1 MKKLKH
7 ITLLIFVLLSVNL
20 TAQTEESG
28 HPILDDFKVFEISG
42 KVFIDVTISSGNTC
56 NGIIVWRSDDSLNYE
71 IVGEVVG
78 ICGNSTSPISYNFT
92 DASPIKNIKSYY
104 KVELGGAGFTN
115 TVSIVLID
123 TKDFGFQI
131 RPNPANEKA
140 IIYYENP
147 TNEEFELFLFDIS
160 GNKISTQKS
169 TNNAFNVDTF
179 SLGDGLYFFS
189 IGKSLNQEKVMGKL
203 MIQH

>member
-7 ITLLIFVLLSVNL
+7 ISVLIFVLLSVNL
-20 TAQTEESG
+20 TAQTEEPG
-28 HPILDDFKVFEISG
+28 HPILDDFRVFEISG

-56 NGIIVWRSDDSLNYE
+56 NGIMVWRSDDSLNYTM
-71 IVGEVVG
+71 VGEVLG
-78 ICGNSTSPISYNFT
+78 ICGNSTTPISYNFT
-92 DASPIKNIKSYY
+92 DPSPIKNIKSYY

-115 TVSIVLID
+115 TVSIVIID

-140 IIYYENP
+140 VIYYENP
-147 TNEEFELFLFDIS
+147 SNEEFELILFNLS
-160 GNKISTQKS
+160 GNKIVTKKSS
-169 TNNAFNVDTF
+169 TNTFNIDVLD
-179 SLGDGLYFFS
+179 LARGLYFFS
-189 IGKSLNQEKVMGKL
+189 IGKSLVQERVIGKL

>member
-7 ITLLIFVLLSVNL
+7 ISVLLLVLFAVNL
-20 TAQTEESG
+20 SAQTEEPG

-56 NGIIVWRSDDSLNYE
+56 NGIMVWRSDDSLNYSM
-71 IVGEVVG
+71 VGEVVG

-92 DASPIKNIKSYY
+92 DPNPIKNIKSFY

-115 TVSIVLID
+115 TVSIVIID

-131 RPNPANEKA
+131 RPNPANENA
-140 IIYYENP
+140 TIYFENP
-147 TNEEFELFLFDIS
+147 SNEEFELIFYNLS
-160 GNKISTQKS
+160 GTKILSKKSST
-169 TNNAFNVDTF
+169 NAFNLETY
-179 SLGDGLYFFS
+179 SLNNGLYFFS
-189 IGKSLNQEKVMGKL
+189 IGKSLNQEKVIGKL
-203 MIQH
+203 MVQH

>member
-1 MKKLKH
+1 MKLYQC
-7 ITLLIFVLLSVNL
+7 ISVLLLLLSVNL
-20 TAQTEESG
+20 TAQTKEPG

-42 KVFIDVTISSGNTC
+42 KVFIDVTISSGNSC

-71 IVGEVVG
+71 MVGEVVG

-92 DASPIKNIKSYY
+92 DANPVKNIKSYY

-115 TVSIVLID
+115 TVSITIID
-123 TKDFGFQI
+123 TKAFGFQI

-140 IIYYENP
+140 IIYFENP
-147 TNEEFELFLFDIS
+147 SNEEFELILYSIS
-160 GNKISTQKS
+160 GTKILSRKS
-169 TNNAFNVDTF
+169 SSNAFNVDAF
-179 SLGDGLYFFS
+179 DLGNGLYFFS
-189 IGKSLNQEKVMGKL
+189 ISKSLDQEKVIGKL